1 MEIYRREKGNAGNLS
16 TFTPVFPPC
25 LNLRVGAYKGVQK
38 NRMEGDLTMINSGER
53 GFGLPK
59 FSAAER
65 ERRWGKVREL
75 MRAAGLDAIIGFP
88 NQSHWDQFQAD
99 IRYLTHI
106 GGHQYEVA
114 VVFPLAGEVTA
125 FVRGGNEVEWW
136 SIAQDWVKDIR
147 ATRRTWADPMIERM
161 KELKLDGAR
170 VGVSGL
176 SGLLRAPEGTVV
188 AGMLEKVRQ
197 AFPEARFENATELL
211 QDARSI
217 KGEEE
222 VAFIERAAGILDRV
236 VEALIA
242 KARVGVMENECVAT
256 IWQTIIGSGGDYPSM
271 THWGAGKGVPW
282 ACRIAPHRKLQPGDM
297 INTEIETKYG
307 GYIAQTIQAACLGK
321 TPPELR
327 RAYEVSVEIFHDLVG
342 FMKPG
347 VTFREIVGRYQTM
360 VRESGHIP
368 KGMLLHG
375 RGIGEDRPQVTGE
388 ADVSYSTAQYTMHL
402 DIPLVTGNV
411 FVLKP
416 GAMPADAPDSIR
428 CGDTVVIE
436 RAGARR
442 LGKRKF
448 TFPEIL

>member
-1 MEIYRREKGNAGNLS
+1 
-16 TFTPVFPPC
+16 
-25 LNLRVGAYKGVQK
+25 
-38 NRMEGDLTMINSGER
+38 MINSGER

-65 ERRWGKVREL
+65 ERRWGRVREL
-75 MRAAGLDAIIGFP
+75 MRGAGLDAIIGFP

-106 GGHQYEVA
+106 GGHQTEVA
-114 VVFPLAGEVTA
+114 VVFPLSGDVTA

-136 SIAQDWVKDIR
+136 RIAQDWVHDIR
-147 ATRRTWADPMIERM
+147 QTRRTWADPVIERM
-161 KELKLDGAR
+161 KELKLGGAR

-188 AGMLEKVRQ
+188 SGMLEKVKQ
-197 AFPEARFENATELL
+197 AFPKARIENATELL

-217 KGEEE
+217 KGKEE
-222 VAFIERAAGILDRV
+222 VAWIERAAEILDRV
-236 VEALIA
+236 VEAIV
-242 KARVGVMENECVAT
+242 ARARPGVMENEVVAE
-256 IWQTIIGSGGDYPSM
+256 IWRTIIGSGGDYPSM
-271 THWGAGKGVPW
+271 THWGAGRGVPW
-282 ACRIAPHRKLQPGDM
+282 ACRIAPHRKLEPGDM
-297 INTEIETKYG
+297 INTELEAKYG
-307 GYIAQTIQAACLGK
+307 GYIAQTVQAACLGK
-321 TPPELR
+321 IPAELK
-327 RAYEVSVEIFHDLVG
+327 RAFDVSVEIFDDLVA

-347 VTFREIVGRYQTM
+347 VTFRAVIARYQNL
-360 VRESGHIP
+360 VRASGHIP

-388 ADVSYSTAQYTMHL
+388 ADVGYSTAQYTMHL
-402 DIPLVTGNV
+402 DIPLVEGNV
-411 FVLKP
+411 MVLKP

-436 RAGARR
+436 AKGARR

-448 TFPEIL
+448 TFPEIV